1 MASSRGRSVCRSASS
16 VAAARIPKSSCPS
29 PFFPPQGTGDHAS
42 PRERDG
48 LFVGR
53 VAGIGQQH
61 LLAFADQGQHGEG
74 DALLGA
80 AGDQGFGVRV
90 PTDTRPGL
98 LALDD
103 PFAEPALPEGVE
115 RFGLADSGAGSLQNR
130 LRGVGVG
137 IAPAEAYDSVE
148 TRGQFHQ
155 RIAGIVL
162 AGLGQHG
169 ARMRLGQ
176 HGARTRLCR
185 PSPQQQRRGALRGR
199 GGADR
204 DRLFQT
210 PQPAKEPGR
219 RPEEAHPERRE
230 LGQAVER
237 TDEHRVFPN
246 SGEPNS
252 GEKGRFRVVP
262 AEQPVPAVHNFHRRA
277 GACFLR
283 CGDPRDRAFANAGL
297 QTGLASQ
304 RLARF
309 IHHRKQIE
317 HRAGGAHSGVP
328 MGRRGQDHSGG
339 GVTALRPRPG
349 ERDKERLLPPG
360 GNDHGASGRRS
371 GGLDPLGDRLSQF
384 RKTRARRVVRLP
396 AEQRGPERGG
406 VLRSKCRPGVGEG
419 SPLAQRVRPVGNR
432 NGTEMAHPLVACG

>member
-1 MASSRGRSVCRSASS
+1 MASSRGRSVWRSASS

-29 PFFPPQGTGDHAS
+29 PFLPPQFPPQGTGDHAS

-48 LFVGR
+48 LFVGG

-61 LLAFADQGQHGEG
+61 LLAFADQGEHGEG

-80 AGDQGFGVRV
+80 AGNQGFGVRV

-103 PFAEPALPEGVE
+103 PFAEPALSEGVE
-115 RFGLADSGAGSLQNR
+115 RFGFADSGAGSLQNR

-137 IAPAEAYDSVE
+137 IAPPEAHDSVE

-155 RIAGIVL
+155 RIARIVL
-162 AGLGQHG
+162 PGLGQHG
-169 ARMRLGQ
+169 AR
-176 HGARTRLCR
+176 ARLCR
-185 PSPQQQRRGALRGR
+185 RGPEQQRRGALRGR

-210 PQPAKEPGR
+210 PQPAEQPGR

-230 LGQAVER
+230 FGQAVER

-262 AEQPVPAVHNFHRRA
+262 AEQPVPAVHNFNRRA
-277 GACFLR
+277 ATCLLR
-283 CGDPRDRAFANAGL
+283 R
-297 QTGLASQ
+297 
-304 RLARF
+304 
-309 IHHRKQIE
+309 
-317 HRAGGAHSGVP
+317 
-328 MGRRGQDHSGG
+328 
-339 GVTALRPRPG
+339 
-349 ERDKERLLPPG
+349 
-360 GNDHGASGRRS
+360 
-371 GGLDPLGDRLSQF
+371 
-384 RKTRARRVVRLP
+384 
-396 AEQRGPERGG
+396 
-406 VLRSKCRPGVGEG
+406 
-419 SPLAQRVRPVGNR
+419 
-432 NGTEMAHPLVACG
+432 